1 MLDEMTKVSPK
12 SGPSGWHRPAG
23 CRVGASYLCRMSPK
37 LPPAAHSSLVPTPA
51 VVASPAA
58 PTAPETT
65 LPGAAD
71 ETASLEA
78 TEALPTPAPAVT
90 SPVAWMLL
98 LILASIWGTSFILM
112 KKGLVVFSAMELG
125 ATRVSVAALLL
136 LPFALRH
143 VGQVERSR
151 FKWLALSGVVGT
163 LIPAFLFAYAETR
176 LASGLAGVL
185 NALTV
190 VFTLLVGALLFRQR
204 LTGLRVLG
212 ITLGLVGTV
221 VMLQLGGSGGDATPA
236 GEGNAWYGI
245 YILIATMGY
254 GLSVN
259 VIKHK
264 LSAMTPVAVTSVLLL
279 LIGGPALAYLLLG
292 TDFLHK
298 LATVPGAWA
307 AFGYIALL
315 ATMSTAVAMVLFNR
329 LIQQS
334 TALFASSSTYLIPIV
349 ALAWGALDGEAFN
362 LWHFAGMVV
371 ILAGVLI
378 IHRAK

>member
-1 MLDEMTKVSPK
+1 MLPTN
-12 SGPSGWHRPAG
+12 PS
-23 CRVGASYLCRMSPK
+23 
-37 LPPAAHSSLVPTPA
+37 AAHSSLDSRSVAVASGEVGNTRKIAAPAGSPTP
-51 VVASPAA
+51 
-58 PTAPETT
+58 
-65 LPGAAD
+65 G
-71 ETASLEA
+71 
-78 TEALPTPAPAVT
+78 VT

-98 LILASIWGTSFILM
+98 LALAAIWGTSFILM
-112 KKGLVVFSAMELG
+112 KKGLLVFSALELG

-143 VGQVERSR
+143 VGSVERSR
-151 FKWLALSGVVGT
+151 FKWLGLSGVVGT
-163 LIPAFLFAYAETR
+163 LIPAFLFAYAETK

-185 NALTV
+185 NALTA
-190 VFTLLVGALLFRQR
+190 VFVLLVGALLFGQR

-212 ITLGLVGTV
+212 IALGLVGTV
-221 VMLQLGGSGGDATPA
+221 VMLLLGGSGGTDTPT

-245 YILIATMGY
+245 YILIATIGY
-254 GLSVN
+254 GVSVN

-264 LSAMTPVAVTSVLLL
+264 LGGMTPMAVTAVLLL

-292 TDFLHK
+292 TGFLHK
-298 LATVPGAWA
+298 LATVPGAWV

-315 ATMSTAVAMVLFNR
+315 ATMSTAVAMVLFNK

-334 TALFASSSTYLIPIV
+334 TALFASSSTYLIPVV

-362 LWHFAGMVV
+362 IWHLLGMGI

>member
-1 MLDEMTKVSPK
+1 MLPTNPLATPFPLAPVS
-12 SGPSGWHRPAG
+12 
-23 CRVGASYLCRMSPK
+23 
-37 LPPAAHSSLVPTPA
+37 AA
-51 VVASPAA
+51 VASDAASRGGKRAAATPEPFSLPNKPA
-58 PTAPETT
+58 TAPGVTT
-65 LPGAAD
+65 PL
-71 ETASLEA
+71 
-78 TEALPTPAPAVT
+78 
-90 SPVAWMLL
+90 AWALL
-98 LILASIWGTSFILM
+98 LILATIWGTSFILM
-112 KKGLVVFSAMELG
+112 KKGLVVFSPMELG

-143 VGQVERSR
+143 VGTVERGR

-163 LIPAFLFAYAETR
+163 LIPAFLFAYAETK

-190 VFTLLVGALLFRQR
+190 MFTLLAGALMFGQR

-221 VMLQLGGSGGDATPA
+221 VMLLLGGSGGTDTPT
-236 GEGNAWYGI
+236 GEGNAWYGV

-259 VIKHK
+259 VIKHR
-264 LSAMTPVAVTSVLLL
+264 LGGMTPMAVTAVLLL
-279 LIGGPALAYLLLG
+279 LIGGPALAYLLVG

-298 LATVPGAWA
+298 LATVPGAWV

-362 LWHFAGMVV
+362 LWHFLGMVI

-378 IHRAK
+378 IHRAR

>member
-1 MLDEMTKVSPK
+1 M
-12 SGPSGWHRPAG
+12 PAG
-23 CRVGASYLCRMSPK
+23 GASLAA
-37 LPPAAHSSLVPTPA
+37 PAAA
-51 VVASPAA
+51 
-58 PTAPETT
+58 ETT
-65 LPGAAD
+65 LLGADD
-71 ETASLEA
+71 ELTSLEA
-78 TEALPTPAPAVT
+78 TEALAASAPAVT
-90 SPVAWMLL
+90 SPVAWLL
-98 LILASIWGTSFILM
+98 LLVLASIWGTSFILM

-125 ATRVSVAALLL
+125 TARVSVAALLL

-143 VGQVERSR
+143 VGKIEGSR
-151 FKWLALSGVVGT
+151 FKWLAISGVVGT
-163 LIPAFLFAYAETR
+163 LIPAFLFAYAETK

-190 VFTLLVGALLFRQR
+190 VFTLLVGALLFGQR

-212 ITLGLVGTV
+212 ISLGLAGTV
-221 VMLQLGGSGGDATPA
+221 VMLLLGGSGGDATPA
-236 GEGNAWYGI
+236 GEGNAWYGL
-245 YILIATMGY
+245 YILVATMGY

-264 LSAMTPVAVTSVLLL
+264 LGGITPVAVTAVLLL

-292 TDFLHK
+292 TGFVHK
-298 LATVPGAWA
+298 LATVPGAWV

-315 ATMSTAVAMVLFNR
+315 ATMSTAIAMVLFNK

>member
-1 MLDEMTKVSPK
+1 M
-12 SGPSGWHRPAG
+12 A
-23 CRVGASYLCRMSPK
+23 
-37 LPPAAHSSLVPTPA
+37 LPNVPVPAATLAPVP
-51 VVASPAA
+51 VAAA
-58 PTAPETT
+58 SG
-65 LPGAAD
+65 GAGIFG
-71 ETASLEA
+71 ETAS
-78 TEALPTPAPAVT
+78 AVPKAAKAVAGPGSSVPGVT
-90 SPVAWMLL
+90 TPVAWVLL
-98 LILASIWGTSFILM
+98 FVLAGIWGTSFILM

-125 ATRVSVAALLL
+125 AARVSVAALLL

-143 VGQVERSR
+143 VGRVERSR
-151 FKWLALSGVVGT
+151 FKWLAVSGVVGT

-190 VFTLLVGALLFRQR
+190 VFTLLMGALLFGQR

-212 ITLGLVGTV
+212 IGLGLAGTV
-221 VMLQLGGSGGDATPA
+221 VMLLLGGSGGTDTPT

-245 YILIATMGY
+245 YILIATIGY

-264 LSAMTPVAVTSVLLL
+264 LGGMTPMAVTAVLLL
-279 LIGGPALAYLLLG
+279 LIGGPALAYLLVG
-292 TDFLHK
+292 TEFLHK
-298 LATVPGAWA
+298 LSTTPGAWT

-362 LWHFAGMVV
+362 LWHLLGMVV

>member
-1 MLDEMTKVSPK
+1 MP
-12 SGPSGWHRPAG
+12 
-23 CRVGASYLCRMSPK
+23 
-37 LPPAAHSSLVPTPA
+37 LPFPPNAPAALVTGGAGVAPAVSIGALVPPVAGPA
-51 VVASPAA
+51 RSQSAAPAPAKPAA
-58 PTAPETT
+58 PAP
-65 LPGAAD
+65 L
-71 ETASLEA
+71 
-78 TEALPTPAPAVT
+78 
-90 SPVAWMLL
+90 AWVLL
-98 LILASIWGTSFILM
+98 LVLAAIWGTSFILM
-112 KKGLVVFSAMELG
+112 KKGLEVFSALELG
-125 ATRVSVAALLL
+125 AARVSVAALLL

-143 VGQVERSR
+143 VGRVERSR

-190 VFTLLVGALLFRQR
+190 VFTLLVGALLFGQR

-212 ITLGLVGTV
+212 IALGLLGTV
-221 VMLQLGGSGGDATPA
+221 VLMWLGGSGGDATPA
-236 GEGNAWYGI
+236 GTGNAWYGL
-245 YILIATMGY
+245 YIVAATLGY

-259 VIKHK
+259 VIKHQ
-264 LSAMTPVAVTSVLLL
+264 LGGLTPMAVTAVLLL
-279 LIGGPALAYLLLG
+279 LIGGLALAYLLLG

-298 LATVPGAWA
+298 LVAVPGAWA

-315 ATMSTAVAMVLFNR
+315 AAMSTAVAMVLFNK

-362 LWHFAGMVV
+362 LWHLLGMAI
-371 ILAGVLI
+371 ILVGVLI
-378 IHRAK
+378 IHRAR